1 MFNEI
6 HEFNG
11 VKIEWSEQELKGINK
26 KRFEES
32 VIQYGNEL
40 ISLLIDHVSY
50 RDEMMELLKERRKQN
65 GS

>member
-11 VKIEWSEQELKGINK
+11 VKIEWSEQELKGVNK

-40 ISLLIDHVSY
+40 ISLLMDHVSY